1 MTIPMTFRPLFAAG
15 IAAMIL
21 TGCGASG
28 TAGRADAPGTPK
40 ERTVALQGSNGTYV
54 SCDLVEGDPLRE
66 RLLCKSPYI
75 GAWEKFTLVDLG
87 GGRAALRATNGK
99 YVAAE
104 LGEGAYLVANR
115 DAVGAFETFALVR
128 LEDGR
133 ITLKADNGQYVG
145 AVFSLPGD
153 STGLLY
159 ATSADAGDA
168 QRFRLIEDP
177 QY

>member
-1 MTIPMTFRPLFAAG
+1 MTLRTTLHLVSAAG
-15 IAAMIL
+15 LAASIL
-21 TGCGASG
+21 TGCGAAG
-28 TAGRADAPGTPK
+28 TRGRADAPGTPK
-40 ERTVALQGSNGTYV
+40 ERTVALQGSNGTYM

-87 GGRAALRATNGK
+87 EGRAALRATNGK
-99 YVAAE
+99 YVASE

-115 DAVGAFETFALVR
+115 DAVGPFETFALVR

-133 ITLKADNGQYVG
+133 ITLKADNGRYVG

-153 STGLLY
+153 SAGLLY
-159 ATSADAGDA
+159 ATSADAMDA